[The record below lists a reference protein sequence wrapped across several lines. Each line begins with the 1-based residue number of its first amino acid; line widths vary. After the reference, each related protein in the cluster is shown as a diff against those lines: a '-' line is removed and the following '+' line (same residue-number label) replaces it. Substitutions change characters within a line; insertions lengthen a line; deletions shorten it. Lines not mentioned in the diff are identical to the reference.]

1 MFRILDKKCSR
12 LSTTEAITVPL
23 TDYTS
28 EMPQLI
34 LDLKESRAVDWNSVT
49 LIADD
54 SVGQY
59 SVFKTMCNYEWLIS
73 CTLSCDLHYYYISV

>member
-1 MFRILDKKCSR
+1 M
-12 LSTTEAITVPL
+12 TV
-23 TDYTS
+23 
-28 EMPQLI
+28 I
-34 LDLKESRAVDWNSVT
+34 DLKESRAVDWNSVT

-73 CTLSCDLHYYYISV
+73 CTLSYDLHYYYISV